1 MSNGLGEAKKVLL
14 FGATGGIGSAIVT
27 NLERRGYQVV
37 SPTRLEC
44 DLSSPD
50 SIDVFLKSVS
60 VEFPSIIFSAGH
72 NSPKAASD
80 TTPAELQLAL
90 QINCVAAFQIFN
102 FFAPYQKQLVGASN
116 ILVSSSY
123 AARSVP
129 GRMAYASSK
138 AAAELML
145 RGLAVEHAQHKIR
158 YNLIRPG
165 FIDTPMTSR
174 NNDPSKISELE
185 KKIPA
190 GELGKAEDVARLV
203 SFLISPDSSYCT
215 GSTFAVDGG
224 YGAT

>member
-1 MSNGLGEAKKVLL
+1 MSKSLSEAKSVLV
-14 FGATGGIGSAIVT
+14 FGASGGIGTAIVA
-27 NLERRGYQVV
+27 NLEKGGYQVV
-37 SPTRLEC
+37 SPSREEC
-44 DLSSPD
+44 DLSSPE
-50 SIDVFLKSVS
+50 SVKAFLKSVP

-80 TTPAELQLAL
+80 ITPAELQLAL
-90 QINCVAAFQIFN
+90 QINCISPFQIFN
-102 FFAPYQKQLVGASN
+102 FFAPYQKQLFGASN

-138 AAAELML
+138 AAAELMV
-145 RGLAVEHAQHKIR
+145 RGLAVEHAQDNIR

-165 FIDTPMTSR
+165 FIDTPMTAR
-174 NNDPSKISELE
+174 NNDPSKIAEIK

-190 GELGKAEDVARLV
+190 GELGKSEDVARLV
-203 SFLISPDSSYCT
+203 SFLLSPDSSYCT

>member
-1 MSNGLGEAKKVLL
+1 MSNGSGEARKVLL
-14 FGATGGIGSAIVT
+14 FGATGGIGSAIVA

-37 SPTRLEC
+37 SPSRVEC

-50 SIDVFLKSVS
+50 SIDAFLGSVS

-72 NSPKAASD
+72 NSPKPASE
-80 TTPAELQLAL
+80 TTAAELQLAI

-102 FFAPYQKQLVGASN
+102 FFAPHQKQLVGASN

-123 AARSVP
+123 ASRSVP

-145 RGLAVEHAQHKIR
+145 RGLAVEHAKHKIR

-174 NNDPSKISELE
+174 NNDASEISELE
-185 KKIPA
+185 KKIPT
-190 GELGKAEDVARLV
+190 GELGKAEDVAKLA

>member
-1 MSNGLGEAKKVLL
+1 MSDGRADLRKVLL
-14 FGATGGIGSAIVT
+14 FGATGGIGSAILS
-27 NLERRGYQVV
+27 NLEGLGYQVV
-37 SPTRLEC
+37 SPSRSEC

-50 SIDVFLKSVS
+50 SIEAFLGSVP
-60 VEFPSIIFSAGH
+60 VEFSSVIFSAGH
-72 NSPKAASD
+72 NSPRPAPD
-80 TTPAELQLAL
+80 TTPAELRLAL

-102 FFAPYQKQLVGASN
+102 FFAPHQRQLLGASN

-138 AAAELML
+138 AAAELMV

-174 NNDPSKISELE
+174 NNDPSKISEIE

-203 SFLISPDSSYCT
+203 SFLISPNSSYCT